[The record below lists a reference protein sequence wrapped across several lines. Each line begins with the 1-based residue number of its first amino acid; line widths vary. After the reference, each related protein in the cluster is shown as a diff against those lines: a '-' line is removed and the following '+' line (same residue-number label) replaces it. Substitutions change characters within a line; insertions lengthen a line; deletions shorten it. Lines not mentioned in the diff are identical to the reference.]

1 MPLGIKLLLNV
12 VKILAGRN
20 GVMVNTHNYWTDN
33 IELYQFYDKNIF
45 NLRPQSHAAS
55 LAGILCEKGQSNIFG
70 LLLYSTSEHN
80 VCPPAHFCSG
90 CVGVILQWN
99 YY

>member
-1 MPLGIKLLLNV
+1 
-12 VKILAGRN
+12 
-20 GVMVNTHNYWTDN
+20 MVSTQRSGTIGTVTTDFN
-33 IELYQFYDKNIF
+33 DKNTFI
-45 NLRPQSHAAS
+45 LKAQSHDIG
-55 LAGILCEKGQSNIFG
+55 LDGILCEKGQSNIFG